1 MREGQTVTW
10 WIVTGLLIGIIGFGI
25 LADERT
31 DAERLAHLGDRIA
44 CPVCDGNSMA
54 ASPAQ
59 FAQDM
64 MAITEER
71 IAAGESDEEI
81 IAYFETRFGPEI
93 VLGRGPGT
101 QLLWVAPLV
110 VLAGGVWLAAGRRRG
125 AAATTNPIEVDPS

>member
-1 MREGQTVTW
+1 MRESQTVTW
-10 WIVTGLLIGIIGFGI
+10 WIVTGLLMGIIAFGI

-31 DAERLAHLGDRIA
+31 DAERLAYLGERIA

-71 IAAGESDEEI
+71 ISQGESDEEI
-81 IAYFETRFGPEI
+81 IAYFEGRFGPEI
-93 VLGRGPGT
+93 VLGSGPGT
-101 QLLWVAPLV
+101 QLLWVAPLM
-110 VLAGGVWLAAGRRRG
+110 VLAAGMWLAAGRRRG
-125 AAATTNPIEVDPS
+125 AAATRHLAEVDAP